1 MARGGPGEAG
11 RQARGV
17 SGSRVGDGRRGARSR
32 NAGALPC
39 PPAFCLSGRVRCVDC
54 RPLPLSSRVPW
65 LRRADSGRRAGP
77 TAAEAWCGWRRL
89 APARGGAGGRG
100 GAREGVEQRRENGRR
115 RKPSK
120 DAPLYPNPPW
130 TTSTR
135 RQRAS
140 HALEAGGSDA
150 MRIARMLDQT
160 ETIICLRSVVVG
172 VALAPQAAI
181 RPTETVAG
189 PEGPDP
195 DDCKVLGGDGRRPC
209 PARGVA
215 GVRAAWRGTLAV
227 AGLSGP
233 RFGAWRAWRVSGT
246 GDRRG
251 DRPGSSAGGS
261 DSRYRGATRGWSSCS
276 ERPKPLGVASTMGS
290 RQAWGRTRS
299 RMMRGAAFR
308 PLLRM
313 RPQIMWVGL
322 PAWGPPVAAAG
333 AGVSRDAPRRWNRRA
348 APGFGRVFSGRTFAL
363 SETMGQCPVPDHVLE
378 MECQVEGTPEL
389 VHLGECQ
396 CIDALQTLTAAS
408 FVKPEDWIYGSNPG
422 NWIAKYNTRKQGEC
436 NAVTARCRDQT
447 APTQSTGTVAA
458 SGPRFLLG
466 ACGRCVLLGSGSLWL
481 GGWGPLSTGRLPARC
496 VLSVPRMGRWAGSR
510 WTRPTVERRLV
521 ETLLGGVV
529 AFVVGHRHAADASWM
544 RTNEAMQSV
553 PVLPGKPAFS
563 SGQSHFQAVSSLSMA
578 RRSHR

>member
-77 TAAEAWCGWRRL
+77 TAAETWCGWRRL

-100 GAREGVEQRRENGRR
+100 GAREGVKQRRENGRR

-120 DAPLYPNPPW
+120 DAPLHPNPPW

-135 RQRAS
+135 RQEASPLLKSAVPTRCGSRACS
-140 HALEAGGSDA
+140 TRRRRSSACARSLSASRWRRRRRSGRPGRWLA
-150 MRIARMLDQT
+150 RRVRIRRTAR
-160 ETIICLRSVVVG
+160 SW
-172 VALAPQAAI
+172 
-181 RPTETVAG
+181 
-189 PEGPDP
+189 
-195 DDCKVLGGDGRRPC
+195 GDGRRPC

-233 RFGAWRAWRVSGT
+233 RFGAWRAWRACGT

-299 RMMRGAAFR
+299 RMMRG
-308 PLLRM
+308 LR
-313 RPQIMWVGL
+313 
-322 PAWGPPVAAAG
+322 
-333 AGVSRDAPRRWNRRA
+333 
-348 APGFGRVFSGRTFAL
+348 SGR
-363 SETMGQCPVPDHVLE
+363 C
-378 MECQVEGTPEL
+378 
-389 VHLGECQ
+389 
-396 CIDALQTLTAAS
+396 
-408 FVKPEDWIYGSNPG
+408 
-422 NWIAKYNTRKQGEC
+422 
-436 NAVTARCRDQT
+436 CR
-447 APTQSTGTVAA
+447 
-458 SGPRFLLG
+458 
-466 ACGRCVLLGSGSLWL
+466 
-481 GGWGPLSTGRLPARC
+481 
-496 VLSVPRMGRWAGSR
+496 
-510 WTRPTVERRLV
+510 
-521 ETLLGGVV
+521 
-529 AFVVGHRHAADASWM
+529 
-544 RTNEAMQSV
+544 
-553 PVLPGKPAFS
+553 
-563 SGQSHFQAVSSLSMA
+563 
-578 RRSHR
+578 